1 MQVGRTG
8 YWRAEVT
15 EADTAHALGN
25 PGIHVLAT
33 PRLAEFCERAA
44 CEACEG
50 ATRRV
55 RADLRHLAATPA
67 GDMVEIRAELIEI
80 RDDRLIFSVSGRDS
94 RREIVSGRI
103 WRMRAA

>member
-44 CEACEG
+44 REACDG

-67 GDMVEIRAELIEI
+67 GDRVEIRAELIEI
-80 RDDRLIFSVSGRDS
+80 RDGRLIFSVSGSDS

>member
-44 CEACEG
+44 REACDG
-50 ATRRV
+50 ATRRI

-67 GDMVEIRAELIEI
+67 GDMVEIRAELIES

>member
-25 PGIHVLAT
+25 PGIRVLAT

-44 CEACEG
+44 REACDG
-50 ATRRV
+50 ATRRI

-67 GDMVEIRAELIEI
+67 GDMVEIRAELIES

>member
-8 YWRAEVT
+8 FWRAEVT
-15 EADTAHALGN
+15 GADTAHALGN
-25 PGIHVLAT
+25 PGICVLAT
-33 PRLAEFCERAA
+33 PRLVEFCERAA
-44 CEACEG
+44 REACDG
-50 ATRRV
+50 DTRRI

-67 GDMVEIRAELIEI
+67 GDIVEIRAELIES
-80 RDDRLIFSVSGRDS
+80 RGNRLIFSISGRDS